1 MDTLVLHWKT
11 SQWIQSI
18 NHFKNIQYQ
27 SGLLFRT
34 TVPSMLSEISNSAIV
49 IIYDFNKL
57 INSLSVF
64 ILKYNYH
71 ASFLW
76 LYCTL
81 YFTLSIH

>member
-34 TVPSMLSEISNSAIV
+34 TVPSMLSEIFKSAIV
-49 IIYDFNKL
+49 IIYDFNKR
-57 INSLSVF
+57 INSISVCYF
-64 ILKYNYH
+64 FNIIIMPDFYGCIVLYIL
-71 ASFLW
+71 L
-76 LYCTL
+76 
-81 YFTLSIH
+81 